1 MLDNKTSIFNVLIYS
16 QETHNYKVKSEISKS
31 GIRKM
36 QINAQNTN
44 ET

>member
-16 QETHNYKVKSEISKS
+16 QETHNYKVKSEISKCEN
-31 GIRKM
+31 GKM
-36 QINAQNTN
+36 QMNAQNTN